1 MSEKYSLRRISPRK
15 VEFSHENPR
24 GESPD
29 EIQQDKTFEQLK
41 DSVAR
46 YGVLV
51 PIVVHEQDQTDGK
64 RYILVDGE
72 RRLRAAL
79 ATNRENIPAHIA
91 TSEDT
96 MDELIQAFHIHML
109 RKQWKPVAIAKAFR
123 RIKKELKS
131 RQSFK
136 NDKELLKE
144 LQSRTGCTNTQI
156 EELQRA
162 VHYPESVLDEVKDGK
177 ILWSHLVQ
185 FEQSFVEQLE
195 RRYPELLVKL
205 GKRVV
210 RKVLVEKAR
219 QKVIKPAR
227 ALIENIVPIV
237 QRANTIK
244 ERKLAEKLL
253 EGFITDP
260 DLPPEEIKLRYDRVY
275 PPPKDQVELAGDI
288 LKKCQLLNPMVE
300 QIEAAQIIGFPK
312 QAKELRKGLSL
323 LKTTLSRKLGQ
334 LDRLSK

>member
-1 MSEKYSLRRISPRK
+1 MTDKYQLKQIPPTK
-15 VEFSHENPR
+15 IAFSAQNPR
-24 GESPD
+24 GESP
-29 EIQQDKTFEQLK
+29 EQIREDKTFEQLK
-41 DSVAR
+41 DSVAQF
-46 YGVLV
+46 GVLV
-51 PIVVHEQDQTDGK
+51 PVVVHELRHGD
-64 RYILVDGE
+64 REYILVDGE

-79 ATNRENIPAHIA
+79 VTNRKQIPAHIA
-91 TSEDT
+91 TSKDK

-123 RIKKELKS
+123 RIKRELKS

-144 LQSRTGCTNTQI
+144 LQARTACSDTQI

-162 VHYPESVLDEVKDGK
+162 VHYPESVLDEVKDRK

-185 FEQSFVEQLE
+185 FEQSFVEQLD
-195 RRYPELLVKL
+195 RRYPELLIRL
-205 GKRVV
+205 GKRTV

-244 ERKLAEKLL
+244 EKKLAEKLL
-253 EGFITDP
+253 EKFITDP
-260 DLPPEEIKLRYDRVY
+260 DLTPEEVKLRYDRVY
-275 PPPKDQVELAGDI
+275 PPPKDQVELADDI
-288 LKKCQLLNPMVE
+288 LKKCQLLNPMIEQVE
-300 QIEAAQIIGFPK
+300 AVQIISFPR
-312 QAKELRKGLSL
+312 QAKELRNGLSL
-323 LKTTLSRKLGQ
+323 LKTTLSNKLRKLNS
-334 LDRLSK
+334 LLK